1 MPRIIIPTPIRL
13 VKPSFYPLLMCIT
26 KWKGQLEPS
35 YFSIRIMILIEN
47 QVFKKE
53 KLQDLINTNLSKDST
68 TTFYLR
74 LIKI

>member
-1 MPRIIIPTPIRL
+1 
-13 VKPSFYPLLMCIT
+13 
-26 KWKGQLEPS
+26 
-35 YFSIRIMILIEN
+35 MILIEN